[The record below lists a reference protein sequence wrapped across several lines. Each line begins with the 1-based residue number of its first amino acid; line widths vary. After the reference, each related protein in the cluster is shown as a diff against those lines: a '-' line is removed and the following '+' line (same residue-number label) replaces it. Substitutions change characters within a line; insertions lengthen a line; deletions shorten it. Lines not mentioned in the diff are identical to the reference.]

1 MAALGRVRLSPWLAA
16 MAAVH
21 ILLGG
26 GSEIALGLGCVF
38 LHEMG
43 HAAAAVALGA
53 GVGVDSG
60 SSARLVAWVRS
71 PV

>member
-53 GVGVDSG
+53 GVESVEITPFGG
-60 SSARLVAWVRS
+60 VAWLRGL
-71 PV
+71 

>member
-26 GSEIALGLGCVF
+26 GPELALGLGCVF

-43 HAAAAVALGA
+43 LSLIHI
-53 GVGVDSG
+53 
-60 SSARLVAWVRS
+60 
-71 PV
+71 